1 MFVKKDDFI
10 TIKFTAATTVREVF
24 VDTGSYIATQDR
36 LKSGVLQ
43 ASFQNNSNEM
53 ETNDS
58 TNCKDFETIG
68 DFKDGRV
75 KASFDG
81 SRKLFCLRI
90 LVTKDQD
97 EWLFVREIDVWQA

>member
-1 MFVKKDDFI
+1 
-10 TIKFTAATTVREVF
+10 
-24 VDTGSYIATQDR
+24 
-36 LKSGVLQ
+36 
-43 ASFQNNSNEM
+43 M

-75 KASFDG
+75 KVSFDG

-97 EWLFVREIDVWQA
+97 ERPFVTEIDVWQA